1 MAALGCRGDREP
13 MRRLTVLSV
22 AYPLA
27 PVGPDAVGGSEQVLT
42 ALDSALVAAGHRSIV
57 LAHEGSSARGELV
70 TYAAPPEGEPI
81 DEAIASAQR
90 ERVHDAMLRLL
101 QRTHVDLVHM
111 HGLDFHFYLP
121 PPGPPV
127 LATLHLPPDWYP
139 KRQNRAPRSR
149 RSSPRSS
156 ASKAARSARPAVPE
170 RSPPPARVRTA
181 SRTNKPSQ
189 NRR

>member
-57 LAHEGSSARGELV
+57 LAHEGSVARGELV
-70 TYAAPPEGEPI
+70 TYEPPPQGEPI
-81 DEAIASAQR
+81 TEEIASAQR
-90 ERVHDAMLRLL
+90 SRVGRALKRLL
-101 QRTHVDLVHM
+101 KREPVDMIHM

-121 PPGPPV
+121 P
-127 LATLHLPPDWYP
+127 
-139 KRQNRAPRSR
+139 
-149 RSSPRSS
+149 
-156 ASKAARSARPAVPE
+156 
-170 RSPPPARVRTA
+170 
-181 SRTNKPSQ
+181 
-189 NRR
+189 